1 MKQSLKPGI
10 SYRLEFLIPEDKT
23 IQHLYPEAPEFHE
36 MPAVFAT
43 GFMVGLMEWTCMKVL
58 EPHLD
63 EGEGSVGVH
72 VNVSH
77 SAATPA
83 GFTVT
88 VDAQCM
94 SVEGRRVR
102 FEVSA
107 HDGIDT
113 IGKGEIERF
122 VVGWDRFN
130 RALDGKLA
138 KAAAELGIEVNG

>member
-1 MKQSLKPGI
+1 MKESLKPGI
-10 SYRLEFLIPEDKT
+10 SHRLEFLIPEDKT
-23 IQHLYPEAPEFHE
+23 IQHLYPEASEFHE

-43 GFMVGLMEWTCMKVL
+43 GFMVGLMEWTCMKAIQ
-58 EPHLD
+58 PHLD

-72 VNVSH
+72 VDVSH

-88 VDAQCM
+88 VDAQCV
-94 SVEGRRVR
+94 SVESRRVR
-102 FEVSA
+102 FAVTA

-130 RALDGKLA
+130 RALGAKQA
-138 KAAAELGIEVNG
+138 KAAAELDIKAGG

>member
-10 SYRLEFLIPEDKT
+10 SHRLEFLVPEEKT
-23 IQHLYPEAPEFHE
+23 IRHLYPEAPEFQE

-43 GFMVGLMEWTCMKVL
+43 GFMVGLMEWACMKVI

-72 VNVSH
+72 VDVSH
-77 SAATPA
+77 SAATPP

-88 VDAQCM
+88 VEAECV
-94 SVEGRRVR
+94 SVESRRVR
-102 FEVSA
+102 FAVSA
-107 HDGIDT
+107 HDGLDT

-122 VVGWDRFN
+122 VVNWDRFD
-130 RALDGKLA
+130 RALAGKRA
-138 KAAAELGIEVNG
+138 KAAADLGIEADG

>member
-1 MKQSLKPGI
+1 MKESLKPGI
-10 SYRLEFLIPEDKT
+10 SYRLEFLVPESKT
-23 IQHLYPEAPEFHE
+23 IQHLYPEAPEFHQ

-77 SAATPA
+77 SAATPP

-88 VDAQCM
+88 VDAQCT
-94 SVEGRRVR
+94 SVESRRIR
-102 FEVSA
+102 FSVTA

-122 VVGWDRFN
+122 VVTWDRFN
-130 RALDGKLA
+130 RALQA
-138 KAAAELGIEVNG
+138 KQARAAEQLGIEVNG

>member
-1 MKQSLKPGI
+1 MKDSLKPGI
-10 SYRLEFLIPEDKT
+10 NHRLEFLVPRSKT
-23 IQHLYPEAPEFHE
+23 IQYLYPEAAEFLS

-43 GFMVGLMEWTCMKVL
+43 GFMVGLMEWACMKVL

-77 SAATPA
+77 SAATPP
-83 GFTVT
+83 GLTVA
-88 VDAQCM
+88 VDAQCT

-102 FEVSA
+102 FSVTA

-122 VVGWDRFN
+122 VVSWDRFN
-130 RALDGKLA
+130 RALQA
-138 KAAAELGIEVNG
+138 KQARAVEQLGIEVNG